1 MSSTEDLLA
10 EAIRLARENVRRG
23 GRPFG
28 AVVAKDGEIIATG
41 VNHTAATQDPT
52 AHAELVAIRAASEA
66 LGTPDLSGCTVYA
79 SGHPCPMCLGAMYMS
94 GIARAFYAYSNED
107 GAAFGLTSAAAYA
120 DLARPEEARSIPMI
134 YLPVRLDESPDLYE
148 LWQASSAPGNR

>member
-1 MSSTEDLLA
+1 MTSTEELLA

-28 AVVAKDGEIIATG
+28 AVIARDGEVIAIG
-41 VNHTAATQDPT
+41 VNHTAATHDPT

-66 LGTPDLSGCTVYA
+66 LGTPDLAGCTVYA

-94 GIARAFYAYSNED
+94 GIREAWYAYSNAD
-107 GAAFGLTSAAAYA
+107 GERYGLTTADIYA
-120 DLARPEEARSIPMI
+120 DLARPESARAVRMT
-134 YLPVRLDESPDLYE
+134 YLPVRPEAEPDLYE
-148 LWQASSAPGNR
+148 LWRDRTGT

>member
-1 MSSTEDLLA
+1 MTSAEDLLA

-28 AVVAKDGEIIATG
+28 AVVARDGEVIATG
-41 VNHTAATQDPT
+41 VNHTVATQDPT

-66 LGTPDLSGCTVYA
+66 LGTPELEGCTVYA

-94 GIARAFYAYSNED
+94 GIREACYAYSNGD
-107 GAAFGLTSAAAYA
+107 GEPYGLTSAEVYA
-120 DLARPEEARSIPMI
+120 EIARPENARSFRMT
-134 YLPVRLDESPDLYE
+134 YLPVRPEGEADLYE
-148 LWQASSAPGNR
+148 LWRKSTGA